1 MRTAPARTVAGLA
14 ALLLALVT
22 ALTGCS
28 GSKAE
33 PKADPA
39 TVLAAAKKNLDDT
52 PGVRIV
58 LSTPALPRGVSGLL
72 AADGVGTHAPAF
84 SGAIKVS
91 ASGVTA
97 DAGVVA
103 VDGTVYAKLPFTSK
117 FTPIKP
123 ADYGAPDP
131 AALMRPQGGLSSLLT
146 EATGVQRGKQVRDG
160 KQVLTTYTAEVPGK
174 AVASVIPS
182 ANPKKTFS
190 AIFTVDDHSRLT
202 RAVLSGPFY
211 PKADNV
217 TYTIRFD
224 GYGTEK
230 NITAP

>member
-14 ALLLALVT
+14 ALLIALVT
-22 ALTGCS
+22 GLTGCS

-33 PKADPA
+33 PKADAGDRARRRQEEPRRH
-39 TVLAAAKKNLDDT
+39 

-58 LSTPALPRGVSGLL
+58 LSTPALPPGVSGLL

-123 ADYGAPDP
+123 GRLRRSRPGRADAAP
-131 AALMRPQGGLSSLLT
+131 
-146 EATGVQRGKQVRDG
+146 
-160 KQVLTTYTAEVPGK
+160 TAGCP
-174 AVASVIPS
+174 
-182 ANPKKTFS
+182 
-190 AIFTVDDHSRLT
+190 RC
-202 RAVLSGPFY
+202 
-211 PKADNV
+211 
-217 TYTIRFD
+217 
-224 GYGTEK
+224 
-230 NITAP
+230 